1 MDDSAQDFPLPVAL
15 WKNWRVWPHDP
26 ENRSWSS
33 PEKQDATIAI
43 QVIGYPNQS
52 PIIRWWRWWIIS
64 IDENLW
70 SPKIS
75 INWRCVYHLRLSRPA
90 IPCYPAQR
98 SPQRAR
104 TRCGA
109 NRASPP
115 AGASWTSTGW
125 TPKRWLRCRGDH
137 GGDGDDWTGRKKLMK
152 WLYNLPIYGKWWE
165 KWWNMVKKWMKHGW
179 QMMNNSWWVFRDVEI
194 CRIFASLIILHKS
207 TGESIERMVAGF
219 WFISSYQEWP
229 LQRRLKI
236 RNEKKTK
243 EIWKKDIRST
253 QTKAILEP
261 RVIRKF

>member
-1 MDDSAQDFPLPVAL
+1 MMNDNGWFCPGFSIASCFMEKLEGMTA
-15 WKNWRVWPHDP
+15 WPGKQIMIQSGEARRYH
-26 ENRSWSS
+26 SYSS
-33 PEKQDATIAI
+33 HWVP
-43 QVIGYPNQS
+43 QS
-52 PIIRWWRWWIIS
+52 IPIIRWWRWWIIS

-165 KWWNMVKKWMKHGW
+165 KWWNMVKNEWNMDDKWWTIRG
-179 QMMNNSWWVFRDVEI
+179 
-194 CRIFASLIILHKS
+194 
-207 TGESIERMVAGF
+207 GF
-219 WFISSYQEWP
+219 FGM
-229 LQRRLKI
+229 
-236 RNEKKTK
+236 
-243 EIWKKDIRST
+243 
-253 QTKAILEP
+253 
-261 RVIRKF
+261 